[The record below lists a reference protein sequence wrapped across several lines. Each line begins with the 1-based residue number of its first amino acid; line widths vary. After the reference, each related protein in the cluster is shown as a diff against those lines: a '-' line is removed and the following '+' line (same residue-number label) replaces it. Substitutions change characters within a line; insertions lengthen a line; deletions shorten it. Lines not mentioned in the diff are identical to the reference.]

1 MNNILEFGKLNRYSS
16 HISFFIY
23 CLKNKKFFIEN
34 YGFSKKR
41 ITQYEEEINSILN
54 GENKKLKV
62 VNYEFEEMS
71 FSLVIDKNDFK
82 KSDELR
88 EDFLSLCELFSLK
101 ITCRLDSATSLNNK
115 KSFINELDKRIGE
128 LKIIEDEEDYINI
141 FSGKI
146 DKSLSLIMF
155 DIDHFKKFNDDYG
168 HLIGDMVIYK
178 VALTLRKIAEKYN
191 GFAARYGGEE
201 FSLIIDSSDSKYI
214 EQIAEEIRKNILELR
229 LSDEENREIRQI
241 SVSLGFSS
249 VFSNINSEEIHFLRD
264 NLIIEADMALYTAKR
279 NGRNQTFMFSKIK
292 NSEGK
297 IIEKISNEYFITS
310 LGFKHN
316 IKAGNKFKVIH
327 KDFNGKKAIIDSQT
341 KKKIGNSPL
350 IIKGLIEII
359 TPGVLNDNS
368 MGNMISIGMVKKLNQ
383 GFNIEKGDYL
393 IYEPEF
399 PEFIVEDNFELDNS
413 LVSEKLERSNSI
425 INRYNKKKESL
436 FILKVNK
443 FESRKRGIGIFSFQK
458 TLDNIKKSF
467 LNIDI
472 KLIGISS
479 DKAVFFLKN
488 SEKSVL
494 KKIEKIMLKYDLH
507 ILTVENKFPLDE
519 DNFKLLKSIVQI
531 TFLDNHIVFIN
542 FDHIIKF
549 AASFYKLKDYETAW
563 WILEKFEKNLSKK
576 SMFHNLMGGLNF
588 QKRNFKEARS
598 NFKKAVELD
607 DKNFYNWMNYGIVSL
622 NLNKLKESGT
632 SFKEALKI
640 NKKSPQANNNY
651 AYFLLLSGGDSE
663 IALKFAKN
671 GVKYSENNRAT
682 VLYKDTVAHALIKL
696 ERYNEAVEILET
708 ISSQRDDVI
717 DIFIHLYEALMK
729 LEKKEKAKI
738 YYKIIEKMAPNHPIL
753 K

>member
-1 MNNILEFGKLNRYSS
+1 
-16 HISFFIY
+16 
-23 CLKNKKFFIEN
+23 LKNKKFFIEN
-34 YGFSKKR
+34 FGFSKKR
-41 ITQYEEEINSILN
+41 ISQYENEKESIIN
-54 GENKKLKV
+54 GENKDLKV
-62 VNYEFEEMS
+62 ISYEFEEMK
-71 FSLVIDKNDFK
+71 FHLVIYKNDFT
-82 KSDELR
+82 KSDELQ
-88 EDFLSLCELFSLK
+88 EDFLSLCELFALK

-115 KSFINELDKRIGE
+115 KSFINELDKRISE

-141 FSGKI
+141 FSEKT

-201 FSLIIDSSDSKYI
+201 FAIIIDSSDSKYI
-214 EQIAEEIRKNILELR
+214 EQIAEEIRINILELR
-229 LSDEENREIRQI
+229 LSDEENKEIKQI

-279 NGRNQTFMFSKIK
+279 NGRNNTFKFSKIK

-327 KDFNGKKAIIDSQT
+327 KDFNGKKAIIDPQT

-383 GFNIEKGDYL
+383 GFNVEKGDYL

-413 LVSEKLERSNSI
+413 LVSEKLESSNSI

-443 FESRKRGIGIFSFQK
+443 FESRKRGMGIFSFQK

-479 DKAVFFLKN
+479 DKVVFFLKN

-494 KKIEKIMLKYDLH
+494 KKIEKIMEKYDLH
-507 ILTVENKFPLDE
+507 ILTIENKFPLDE
-519 DNFKLLKSIVQI
+519 DNFKLLKSIIQI
-531 TFLDNHIVFIN
+531 TFLDNHIVAIN

-549 AASFYKLKDYETAW
+549 AASFYKLKDYNTAW
-563 WILEKFEKNLSKK
+563 WILERFEKHLSKK
-576 SMFHNLMGGLNF
+576 SIFHNLMGGLNF

-607 DKNFYNWMNYGIVSL
+607 DKIFYNWMNYGIVSL

-651 AYFLLLSGGDSE
+651 AHFLLLSGGDSE

-682 VLYKDTVAHALIKL
+682 VLYKDTIAHALIKL
-696 ERYNEAVEILET
+696 ERYDEAVEILEV
-708 ISSQRDDVI
+708 ISSQRDDIV
-717 DIFIHLYEALMK
+717 DIYIHLYEALMK

-738 YYKIIEKMAPNHPIL
+738 YYKKIEKMAPNHPIL
-753 K
+753 KWNLVRGNIKSVY